1 MCPLGKSFPNT
12 FDTECLQRDML
23 AVLVPMVHGAYNEK
37 SHHMCNILSHKVPT
51 CGSLNNLVLHFCKS
65 KLVFMGAA
73 ISIARVLK
81 IIKDLVVS
89 PNLPQLWEIIRL

>member
-1 MCPLGKSFPNT
+1 M
-12 FDTECLQRDML
+12 
-23 AVLVPMVHGAYNEK
+23 
-37 SHHMCNILSHKVPT
+37 
-51 CGSLNNLVLHFCKS
+51 
-65 KLVFMGAA
+65 FMGAA